1 MPDEASEI
9 VVFSL
14 ILNIAVI
21 ITPINVIN
29 KKYLSKEDL
38 ELFNT
43 EPTIIDRYNPF

>member
-1 MPDEASEI
+1 M
-9 VVFSL
+9 
-14 ILNIAVI
+14 VI
-21 ITPINVIN
+21 IN